1 VVIAKNLVKENC
13 GLEKANVSRKHG
25 NSKRFAKREV
35 LGGYIM
41 KKKLVAILVIVFVL
55 SIAGTAFAAVAGNPF
70 VNVPANHWS
79 YGAVKKLAAAGII
92 EADGRF
98 NGDKTLTRYEIAVMV
113 AKAIANEEKADAEQ
127 QALIEKLSAEY
138 RVELQNM
145 GLHLNKAED
154 KGNKINFYGYLG
166 LRFDYGKGNS
176 FSSAGIQTE
185 AAHVDTYTTFKI
197 DENSTVGI
205 ENVFHNNLRS
215 TGTVAGSLYDGVVS
229 ASTYTGG
236 YNQLAHSLFVNTA
249 LDKVKFTIGQ
259 FGMIPAYGMVMSSE
273 DFQGSRVKGVKAS
286 LATGPVT
293 TTLFSGKTF
302 GLYNLG
308 LVNAGKYNMAE
319 IDYALSKVTNVK
331 AAYHDAN
338 TANYSELGF
347 DTKLS
352 GDLAFEAAA
361 AKSDLAVAEN
371 KGYYAQLKYKQA
383 MFWAVPHS
391 YDLFAGYRKIP
402 ANATLNGGSNSDFNG
417 NYTYDIKGFIVGGH
431 YVPSKMTMLTTWYG
445 VGKTVSTN
453 KDQQVFRTQLD
464 FFF

>member
-1 VVIAKNLVKENC
+1 
-13 GLEKANVSRKHG
+13 
-25 NSKRFAKREV
+25 
-35 LGGYIM
+35 M
-41 KKKLVAILVIVFVL
+41 KKKLVAILVLVFVL
-55 SIAGTAFAAVAGNPF
+55 SIAGTAFAAVTGNPF
-70 VNVPANHWS
+70 VDVPANHWS

-92 EADGRF
+92 EGADGRV

-113 AKAIANEEKADAEQ
+113 AKAMAKEEKADAEQ

-145 GLHLNKAED
+145 GIRLNKVEE
-154 KGNKINFYGYLG
+154 KTSKINFYGYLG
-166 LRFDYGKGNS
+166 LRFDYGKGS
-176 FSSAGIQTE
+176 AFSAPGIQAE

-197 DENSTVGI
+197 DDNSTVGI

-215 TGTVAGSLYDGVVS
+215 VGQSAGSLYDGVANS
-229 ASTYTGG
+229 STYTGG

-249 LDKVKFTIGQ
+249 LDKVKFTVGQ

-286 LATGPVT
+286 LVTGPVT

-308 LVNAGKYNMAE
+308 LETMNAGKYNLAE
-319 IDYALSKVTNVK
+319 IDYALSKVTNIK
-331 AAYHDAN
+331 AAYHDAKN
-338 TANYSELGF
+338 ANYCEMGF

-352 GDLAFEAAA
+352 SNLAFEAAT
-361 AKSDLAVAEN
+361 AKSDLDVAAN
-371 KGYYAQLKYKQA
+371 QGYYAQLKYKQA

-391 YDLFAGYRKIP
+391 YDLFAGYRKIG

-417 NYTYDIKGFIVGGH
+417 NYTYDVKGFIAGAH
-431 YVPSKMTMLTTWYG
+431 YVPSKMTMLTTWYAF
-445 VGKTVSTN
+445 GKTVSTN
-453 KDQQVFRTQLD
+453 KDQKVFRTQLD